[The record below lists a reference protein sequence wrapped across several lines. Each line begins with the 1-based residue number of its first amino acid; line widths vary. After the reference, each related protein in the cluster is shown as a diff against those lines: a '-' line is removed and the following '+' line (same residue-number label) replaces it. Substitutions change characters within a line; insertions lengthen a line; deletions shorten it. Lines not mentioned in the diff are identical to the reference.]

1 MEFTRGE
8 EKELEGMESG
18 GLGEG
23 KRRGLR
29 ECFILSLD
37 CYSYFSRCWVGG
49 WRVVGGWVVGGIVT
63 KPYPLRLWLYVL
75 RQYNQCF
82 RALWCRL
89 QILDLLGAGEMLG
102 LGGTRSCLSF
112 WMMMLRYS
120 D

>member
-1 MEFTRGE
+1 MEGRVEGE
-8 EKELEGMESG
+8 D
-18 GLGEG
+18 
-23 KRRGLR
+23 R
-29 ECFILSLD
+29 ECFRLSLD
-37 CYSYFSRCWVGG
+37 CYSRWWVGG